1 MNKVVLNLATIAF
14 VTEAQ
19 IASNQAFTEVDDTCK
34 QGSDFE
40 CSRYGSNTCCAHIQY
55 TFKGDRLDFH
65 GCANRYAIENV
76 DGNIYDN
83 MGFVGSWYCDSA
95 IATAANIALTVTAGM
110 MFVV

>member
-1 MNKVVLNLATIAF
+1 MTLVSKAVILSVHDMVLILVARIF
-14 VTEAQ
+14 
-19 IASNQAFTEVDDTCK
+19 
-34 QGSDFE
+34 
-40 CSRYGSNTCCAHIQY
+40 NTLLR
-55 TFKGDRLDFH
+55 GDRLDFH